1 MTRRMLAN
9 FLVTLLILCVSA
21 GARSEDSNFWMAG
34 FWGAT
39 SDEDKSPLDVM
50 EFRKDGT
57 WANYGHKCGRYA
69 ESRFHVFEGDIY
81 VKLEHPKGPI
91 AIVFHPSFGKRKLTY
106 TSPRTRNN
114 AVYER
119 LAGNPCKNQG

>member
-1 MTRRMLAN
+1 MARRMLATSSTVCA
-9 FLVTLLILCVSA
+9 FLLMSVQA
-21 GARSEDSNFWMAG
+21 HAADPAFWMAG

-39 SDEDKSPLDVM
+39 SDEDNSPLDVM
-50 EFRKDGT
+50 EFRKNGT
-57 WANYGHKCGRYA
+57 WANYGHKCSRYS

-91 AIVFHPSFGKRKLTY
+91 AIVFHPNFGKSKLTY

-119 LAGNPCKNQG
+119 LTENPCRNQG